1 MPSDSMMKRLMS
13 SESQVYSDKLRSC
26 KLTNEEI
33 NNYLQGCGASKLSN
47 TFLEQC
53 DGSLKKA
60 LTIGDKAQDYET
72 VEKIINTLD
81 KVDIAKVWNS
91 ADLLYKSQD

>member
-1 MPSDSMMKRLMS
+1 M
-13 SESQVYSDKLRSC
+13 
-26 KLTNEEI
+26 TNEEI

-47 TFLEQC
+47 TLLEQC

-60 LTIGDKAQDYET
+60 LTIGDRAQDYET
-72 VEKIINTLD
+72 VEKIINNLD

-91 ADLLYKSQD
+91 ADLLYKSQDEILDF